1 MKPWIFGAFTL
12 MTACQASQPATEQP
26 TLEASA
32 DSPSDALKS
41 RRRENQEADS
51 EPHLKD
57 ASPDENLPLG
67 FSVEPNEWAR
77 FLRFQVKDEDH
88 FDKSGERITRV
99 DWFLREPRFWSV
111 QTSYNDGSTT
121 VELQN
126 LAISFASQ
134 ATKPV
139 IDASCEQTILLANP
153 LVEVQLPRYAGVPV
167 LVFCKPAL

>member
-41 RRRENQEADS
+41 RRLEKQGADS

-67 FSVEPNEWAR
+67 FSVEPNESVK
-77 FLRFQVKDEDH
+77 FLSFQVKDEDH

-99 DWFLREPRFWSV
+99 DSFLREPRFWSV
-111 QTSYNDGSTT
+111 KTIYQDGSTK

-126 LAISFASQ
+126 RAISFASQ
-134 ATKPV
+134 ATKPLV
-139 IDASCEQTILLANP
+139 DASCEQTILLASP
-153 LVEVQLPRYAGVPV
+153 LVEVRLPRYSGVPV
-167 LVFCKPAL
+167 LVSCKPAL